1 MFNKWFFDILIDKHI
16 SRKCS
21 AVACNICWFP
31 DASFTVHPTIHS
43 SIDPIHPSIHP
54 FIHICYTCNMYI
66 YIYTVH
72 INEFTYKS
80 NSPHSS
86 QHASTFHSCRFVPRS
101 CPKHFPLPVLDLGH
115 VHQAIRCGAILQ
127 GHRHEGAE
135 GRSACHH
142 AGEPLL
148 TSLDLGKSWK
158 IMENPETTMA
168 LFAETHEA
176 LFASELPN
184 QKVNLHENSAKFV
197 KICQG

>member
-1 MFNKWFFDILIDKHI
+1 MPSPAIFVGFQMQ
-16 SRKCS
+16 
-21 AVACNICWFP
+21 
-31 DASFTVHPTIHS
+31 ASPSIQPSIHPSIRSIHRSIHS
-43 SIDPIHPSIHP
+43 SIYVTHV
-54 FIHICYTCNMYI
+54 TCI

-142 AGEPLL
+142 AAEPLL
-148 TSLDLGKSWK
+148 TSGSGK
-158 IMENPETTMA
+158 IMENHGKT
-168 LFAETHEA
+168 
-176 LFASELPN
+176 
-184 QKVNLHENSAKFV
+184 
-197 KICQG
+197 